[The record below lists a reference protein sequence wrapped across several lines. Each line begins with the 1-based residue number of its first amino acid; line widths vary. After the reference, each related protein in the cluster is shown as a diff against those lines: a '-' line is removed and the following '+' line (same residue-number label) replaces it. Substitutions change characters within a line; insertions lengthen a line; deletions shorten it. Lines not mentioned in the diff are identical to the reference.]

1 MKLIVDAMGGD
12 HAPLEIVKGCVDAVN
27 EYDIDLTLVGDS
39 STIKSE
45 LERLSAPMERFEI
58 VHTTEVI
65 SMDDVPV
72 TAIKQKKDS
81 SMVVGL
87 SMLREDENNVFISA
101 GNTGAL
107 MAGGLLKVGR
117 IKGILRPALAPIL
130 PNINTGTLLI
140 DAGANADCKPENLLQ
155 FGIMGSIYMERVLG
169 KKNPTVGLINIG
181 EENTKGNDLSKE
193 AYKLLRESKHI
204 TFAGN
209 IEAREVPKGVVDVLV
224 CDGFTG
230 NILLKYTEGLG
241 LSLFS
246 LLKEELTKTFT
257 RKLGALLLKPG
268 LKNFKKLMDYA
279 EQGGAPLLGINGGII
294 KAHGSSNAKAIK
306 NAIRQGKLFRDNEVL
321 QKIKG
326 SVVDNKEN

>member
-87 SMLREDENNVFISA
+87 SMVREDENNVFISA

-246 LLKEELTKTFT
+246 LLKEELTKTYT

>member
-246 LLKEELTKTFT
+246 LLKEELTKTYT

>member
-12 HAPLEIVKGCVDAVN
+12 NAPLEIIKGCVDAVN
-27 EYDIDLTLVGDS
+27 EYDIDLTLVGDENI
-39 STIKSE
+39 IKSE
-45 LERLSAPMERFEI
+45 LSKLLAPMERFEVI
-58 VHTTEVI
+58 HTTEVI
-65 SMDDVPV
+65 TMEDTPV

-87 SMLREDENNVFISA
+87 SLLRENENNVFISA

-130 PNINTGTLLI
+130 PNVKSGTLLI

-169 KKNPTVGLINIG
+169 RKNPTVGLINIG
-181 EENTKGNDLSKE
+181 EESSKGNELTKE
-193 AYKLLRESKHI
+193 AYRLLKESEQI

-209 IEAREVPKGVVDVLV
+209 IEARDVPKGVVDVLV

-241 LSLFS
+241 LSIFGM
-246 LLKEELTKTFT
+246 LKEELTRTFT
-257 RKLGALLLKPG
+257 RKIGALLLKPG
-268 LKNFKKLMDYA
+268 LRNFKKLMDYS
-279 EQGGAPLLGINGGII
+279 EHGGAPLLGINGGII

-306 NAIRQGKLFRDNEVL
+306 NAIRQGKLFRDNDVL
-321 QKIKG
+321 QKIKR
-326 SVVDNKEN
+326 SITDNKGE